1 MAGSPWTIVEGDGP
15 LIAAAI
21 HDGHEVR
28 PEVRELLAVGG
39 QERLREE
46 DPFTGEWT
54 AVAPTRVIVRRSRF
68 EVDISRPRERAVY
81 LKPEDAWGM
90 EVWKQTPPAAIVQRS
105 LELHERFYSEF
116 GVLLDRAKEKWGRF
130 VVLDLHSY
138 NHRRGGPDEQPAP
151 REDNPD
157 IDLATFPAHRRFWAP
172 VIDPFLETLSDANV
186 VGRKL
191 DVRENAKFFFGNLG
205 DWVHTNYPYSGCVLS
220 LDVKKFFMDE
230 WTGELHTEIFD
241 QIRRALAAAVPAVE
255 AALARMPS

>member
-1 MAGSPWTIVEGDGP
+1 MTSSPWTIEEGDGP

-28 PEVRELLAVGG
+28 RELRDLLVVGE

-46 DPFTGEWT
+46 DPFTGEWA
-54 AVAPTRVIVRRSRF
+54 AVAPTRVIVHRSRF
-68 EVDISRPRERAVY
+68 EVDMSRPRERAVY

-90 EVWKQTPPAAIVQRS
+90 EVWKQTPPSAIVQRS
-105 LELHERFYSEF
+105 LELHERFYSEL
-116 GVLLDRAKEKWGRF
+116 GVLLDRKKEKCGRL

-138 NHRRGGPDEQPAP
+138 NHRRGGPDAQPAP

-172 VIDPFLETLSDANV
+172 VIDPFLEILSDAEV
-186 VGRKL
+186 EGRKL

-205 DWVHTNYPYSGCVLS
+205 DWVHANYPYSGCVLS

-230 WTGELHTEIFD
+230 WTGEPSLEMVAAIGAALSATVPVI
-241 QIRRALAAAVPAVE
+241 LAALE
-255 AALARMPS
+255 DLS